1 MSKQR
6 VESLLDAVN
15 NEEKKVQ
22 DKVKV
27 QKVKANPK
35 KAEKDW

>member
-22 DKVKV
+22 DKVNL
-27 QKVKANPK
+27 QKANVNPQR
-35 KAEKDW
+35 AEKDW